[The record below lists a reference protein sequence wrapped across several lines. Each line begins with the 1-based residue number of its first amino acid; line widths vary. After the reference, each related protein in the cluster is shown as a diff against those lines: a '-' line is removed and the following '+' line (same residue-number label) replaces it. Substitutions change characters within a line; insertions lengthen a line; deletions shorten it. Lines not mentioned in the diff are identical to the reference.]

1 VRKIMLISF
10 AAALLVLGCATNMTP
25 SEAGN
30 SDAARKVL
38 IAGDSS
44 AFKVKVVARLI
55 EDLGTRDW
63 YFRIIGLD
71 RLKEQETGQ
80 FGAILLVG
88 AFKAGHLDK
97 RVSSYLSKNP
107 SNPKVVLFFT
117 RGTEDPMPEQKK
129 PDIRVD
135 VVSSASRADR
145 VETRAAELAALIK
158 QRF

>member
-1 VRKIMLISF
+1 MRKIMLISF
-10 AAALLVLGCATNMTP
+10 AAALLVLGCAANMTP

-63 YFRIIGLD
+63 YFRIVGLD
-71 RLKEQETGQ
+71 RLEEQETGQ
-80 FGAILLVG
+80 FGAILLVA
-88 AFKAGHLDK
+88 AFRAGHLDK
-97 RVSSYLSKNP
+97 RVSSYLRKDP
-107 SNPKVVLFFT
+107 SNPKVIVFFT
-117 RGTEDPMPEQKK
+117 RGTEDPMPERVK

-135 VVSSASRADR
+135 AVSSASRADR
-145 VETRAAELAALIK
+145 VESRAEELALLIEK
-158 QRF
+158 RF